1 METTKTS
8 HFTCQSKFFISLF
21 FTCQVSAYALHPF
34 SCHDLT
40 SDKYSQ
46 AAKTVFSHNMDER
59 GPTLTTNDLHFWIP
73 LVTPCNT
80 FLTPSNSL
88 FSYSPCSLVL
98 LFPVPLLPCSLFSLF
113 PCSQCPPRSPC
124 PPVPLLPCYPCSP
137 CSSFPPVPPP
147 VPLFPLFQSQSQFN
161 TVKIHQVFWYNIK
174 YRLFQKFVP
183 IINCILRKAFNA
195 SLGKCKLIQ
204 VRNVSK

>member
-59 GPTLTTNDLHFWIP
+59 GPALTTNDHFWIP

-88 FSYSPCSLVL
+88 FSYSPCSLFL
-98 LFPVPLLPCSLFSLF
+98 CSPVPCSVCSPVPNVPLVPLVPLF
-113 PCSQCPPRSPC
+113 PCY
-124 PPVPLLPCYPCSP
+124 PVTLVLL
-137 CSSFPPVPPP
+137 
-147 VPLFPLFQSQSQFN
+147 VPLFPLFLHRFPFSPCSN
-161 TVKIHQVFWYNIK
+161 LNLNLT
-174 YRLFQKFVP
+174 R
-183 IINCILRKAFNA
+183 
-195 SLGKCKLIQ
+195 
-204 VRNVSK
+204 

>member
-21 FTCQVSAYALHPF
+21 FTCQVSACALHPF

-88 FSYSPCSLVL
+88 FSYSPCSLFPLFPCSAVPCSFAP
-98 LFPVPLLPCSLFSLF
+98 LFPVQFVPLFPMSPSFPLSPCSLVTLLPLFSLF
-113 PCSQCPPRSPC
+113 PF
-124 PPVPLLPCYPCSP
+124 SP
-137 CSSFPPVPPP
+137 CSSTGSPFPPVPI
-147 VPLFPLFQSQSQFN
+147 SIS
-161 TVKIHQVFWYNIK
+161 I
-174 YRLFQKFVP
+174 
-183 IINCILRKAFNA
+183 
-195 SLGKCKLIQ
+195 
-204 VRNVSK
+204 